1 MSDPSPI
8 APTGPIIAAGR
19 VAVLTGAGSGFGR
32 ELALLCAA
40 RGMKLVL
47 ADIQPAALDATMA
60 QLPAGTDA
68 IAVPCDV
75 AKAAEVAAL
84 ADQVY
89 ARFGAAH
96 LLFNNAGVAT
106 GGFSWQTTE
115 ADWSWVLGVNLMGVV
130 HGIRAFVPRML
141 AAGAPAHVVNT
152 ASAAGLVSVP
162 GSSVYCVSKHAVVT
176 LSECLHHELRGEHAT
191 INVSV
196 LCPAFVPTGIVDS
209 ARNRPAALGDSNP
222 SLARFAERS
231 RKAIAAGRLTAADI
245 AAAVAEAVEANRF
258 YILPHERIKRAVEIR
273 MHDILDGRQPTDTMP
288 K

>member
-1 MSDPSPI
+1 MGMPAAI
-8 APTGPIIAAGR
+8 LAPGH

-47 ADIQPAALDATMA
+47 ADIQAEALDATIA
-60 QLPAGTDA
+60 LLPAGTEA
-68 IAVPCDV
+68 LALRCDV
-75 AKAAEVAAL
+75 AKAEDVMAMAE
-84 ADQVY
+84 QTY

-115 ADWSWVLGVNLMGVV
+115 DDWNWVLGVNLMGVV

-176 LSECLHHELRGEHAT
+176 LSECLHHELRGEDAAIH
-191 INVSV
+191 VSV
-196 LCPAFVPTGIVDS
+196 LCPAFVPTGIGES
-209 ARNRPAALGDSNP
+209 ARNRPDGLQQTNP
-222 SLARFAERS
+222 SLPQFAERS
-231 RKAIAAGRLTAADI
+231 RKAIAAGKLTAADI
-245 AAAVAEAVEANRF
+245 AQAVADAVEANRF
-258 YILPHERIKRAVEIR
+258 YILPHERIKRAVAVR
-273 MHDILDGRQPTDTMP
+273 MEDILEGRQPTDTMP